1 MLLYAITDRTLFAT
15 PDALVE
21 QAALWAQGGVDFVQI
36 REKDL
41 ASADLTTLAAK
52 IVSAVRLTGS
62 GARVLLNG
70 SAEMAAASGCDGV
83 HLTADMPSSA
93 IAEARAVMSEA
104 VADPVISFSCHT
116 LSDIKVVRDH
126 GASLSVF
133 APVFEK
139 QSGTETIPGQG
150 LDALAAACR
159 IAGPM
164 PVFALGGVTAGNARD
179 CIRAGAAGVAAIR
192 LFASGDWRT
201 LQ

>member
-150 LDALAAACR
+150 LDVLAAACR